1 VSADRQKAEIL
12 KGAAVYLYQLGGEA
26 TQERGIPDAKQLNQA
41 WYALDVEGFRQY
53 LWQRS
58 KEALEALER
67 GAA

>member
-1 VSADRQKAEIL
+1 MSADRQKAEIL

-26 TQERGIPDAKQLNQA
+26 AQERGIPDAEELNRV

-53 LWQRS
+53 LWERS
-58 KEALEALER
+58 KEVLEDLER